1 MWRRS
6 GKGRHLHPSPP
17 EPFYTSVG
25 QKPVF
30 QDGRQNRV
38 GVVQFE
44 PRVRGLKAA
53 GADISAEKGPETSP
67 TGTEGWG
74 TGLAP

>member
-1 MWRRS
+1 M
-6 GKGRHLHPSPP
+6 
-17 EPFYTSVG
+17 G